1 MENKMIY
8 GMNMNIHQRDAHT
21 IQVYILDVKQG
32 DHPYHV
38 TTIEHS
44 SKRDTK
50 TKSNG
55 EPYAR
60 VHDNLF
66 NVLKSQL
73 VKVGKWEE
81 EQ

>member
-8 GMNMNIHQRDAHT
+8 GMKMNIHQRDPHT
-21 IQVYILDVKQG
+21 IQVYILDVKDG
-32 DHPYHV
+32 EHPHHV

-44 SKRDTK
+44 SKHPSK
-50 TKSNG
+50 TKPNG

-73 VKVGKWEE
+73 VKEGKWID
-81 EQ
+81 